1 MEQNNFSFQDLKEKI
16 EIATKK
22 GFLDMI
28 KKNDSIYSFALY
40 SDENCETLS
49 VAGNTPSYLE
59 KAKTE
64 NKEAET
70 DHYSKYSP
78 EEWDYTI
85 DGARDE
91 FNEISEILGTNFVNM
106 QFEGNQESDAF
117 NEYRTSFYQ
126 ICVDTLLKL
135 KSEDFFLSN
144 FGKEIFIT
152 FYATEFEFEN
162 SIQNQIIEA
171 LNDNEYCEEYL
182 EWESSEKNSF
192 HV

>member
-59 KAKTE
+59 KAKAE

-70 DHYSKYSP
+70 DHFSKYSP

-91 FNEISEILGTNFVNM
+91 FNEISEILGDNFVNM
-106 QFEGNQESDAF
+106 QFEGNQESDEF
-117 NEYRTSFYQ
+117 HEYRTSFYQ

-135 KSEDFFLSN
+135 KSEDFFHSN
-144 FGKEIFIT
+144 FDKEIFIT
-152 FYATEFEFEN
+152 FYATEYEFEN